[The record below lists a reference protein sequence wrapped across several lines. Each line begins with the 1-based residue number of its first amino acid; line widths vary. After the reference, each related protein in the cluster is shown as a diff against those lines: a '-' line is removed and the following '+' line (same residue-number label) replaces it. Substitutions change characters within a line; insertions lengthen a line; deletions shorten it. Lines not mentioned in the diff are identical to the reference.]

1 MDDIAPH
8 VIYEFE
14 GFELD
19 PRRGVLRRR
28 SDGQALTLTP
38 KAFGTLLYLVERA
51 GELVEKDALLAAV
64 WPNVVVEEG
73 NLTQTIHVLRRTLG
87 EHRDDHRFI
96 VTVPSR
102 GYRFVADVAARPV
115 HGPDRLGAPSPPAP
129 ADGAATVAAPATPAS
144 RADLLRR
151 RVKPLATIAVALA
164 LLAAGLAVYLGRAT
178 HGPAA
183 DSRPRSIAVLPFVD
197 LSPGGDSAYFS
208 DGLSEEVLNLLSQ
221 APELRVIA
229 RTSSF
234 SFRDRDAD
242 IATIARALGVG
253 YLLEGSVRREGRR
266 VRITA
271 QLIEASSSSHL
282 WSAVYERE
290 LDDVFAVQS
299 EIAAAVAETLETRLA
314 SSARPA
320 TAAPANPRAHDEV
333 LRGEFFYHRRGP
345 GDLER
350 ALRSFERAAA
360 LDPNYARAWAGVA
373 AIVCIEVWEG
383 RMPRATGLPRL
394 LEAATRTVALDSR
407 MAAGHFRLT
416 CYYSLVGEERLAE
429 DHHRKALTLEPDNP
443 LMLGAQAGSA
453 AEQGRLDEAIDLLR
467 RAVAR
472 DPVSAT
478 AISTLGRMLYAAGR
492 LEEAR
497 VELTRAIE
505 LSPGNNAEETLGQIL
520 VLQQKFDAA
529 LAFVERSAPGAARE
543 QGLALVYHA
552 LGRTAEADG
561 ALARLTALSAT
572 ADPFRLAEV
581 HAYRGDADESFKW
594 LELAIRPTDPE
605 GRLLPG
611 ARMLWEMQASPFLA
625 PLHDDSRW
633 AAWIARQG

>member
-1 MDDIAPH
+1 MDDVAPH

-38 KAFGTLLYLVERA
+38 KAFGALLYLVERA
-51 GELVEKDALLAAV
+51 GELVEKDALFAAV

-73 NLTQTIHVLRRTLG
+73 NLTQTIHVLRRALG

-96 VTVPSR
+96 VTVPGR
-102 GYRFVADVAARPV
+102 GYRFVAEVTARPV
-115 HGPDRLGAPSPPAP
+115 GPDRLGAPNPPAP
-129 ADGAATVAAPATPAS
+129 ADRADTVAAPAAPAS
-144 RADLLRR
+144 RADRRWR
-151 RVKPLATIAVALA
+151 RVKTLGAIAVALA
-164 LLAAGLAVYLGRAT
+164 LVAVGLAVYRAHGP

-183 DSRPRSIAVLPFVD
+183 DARPRSIAVLPFVD
-197 LSPGGDSAYFS
+197 LSPAGDSAYFS

-221 APELRVIA
+221 TPELRVIA

-242 IATIARALGVG
+242 IATIARTLGVR

-282 WSAVYERE
+282 WSAVYERD

-299 EIAAAVAETLETRLA
+299 EIAAAVADALETRLA
-314 SSARPA
+314 SSTRPA
-320 TAAPANPRAHDEV
+320 NAAPADPRAHDEV
-333 LRGEFFYHRRGP
+333 LRGQFFYHRRGP

-350 ALRSFERAAA
+350 ALRSFERAVA
-360 LDPNYARAWAGVA
+360 LDPNYARGWAGVA
-373 AIVCIEVWEG
+373 GIVCIE
-383 RMPRATGLPRL
+383 TG
-394 LEAATRTVALDSR
+394 EAACPVQPVCRGCWRPPPGPWLSIPGWPRGISGWPAITDLLGDE
-407 MAAGHFRLT
+407 RLT
-416 CYYSLVGEERLAE
+416 E
-429 DHHRKALTLEPDNP
+429 DHLHKALTLEPDNP
-443 LMLGAQAGSA
+443 LMLSVQAGSA
-453 AEQGRLDEAIDLLR
+453 AQHGRFDEAIDLQR

-472 DPVSAT
+472 DPVSAVL
-478 AISTLGRMLYAAGR
+478 INNLGHMLYAAGR

-497 VELTRAIE
+497 VELTRAFE
-505 LSPGNNAEETLGQIL
+505 LSPGSNAEDTLGQIL
-520 VLQQKFDAA
+520 VLQHKFDVA
-529 LAFVERSAPGAARE
+529 LAFIEQSAPGPARE

-552 LGRTAEADG
+552 LGRTAEADA

-581 HAYRGDADESFKW
+581 YAYRGEADESFRW
-594 LELAIRPTDPE
+594 LEIAARPIDRE
-605 GRLLPG
+605 SGLLPA
-611 ARMLWEMQASPFLA
+611 ARELWEMQASPLLA
-625 PLHDDSRW
+625 PLHADPRW
-633 AAWIARQG
+633 VAWVRGSG

>member
-1 MDDIAPH
+1 MDDVAPH

-19 PRRGVLRRR
+19 PRRVVLRHR

-38 KAFGTLLYLVERA
+38 KAFGTLLYLVEHA

-73 NLTQTIHVLRRTLG
+73 NLTQTIHVLRRALG

-96 VTVPSR
+96 VTVPGR
-102 GYRFVADVAARPV
+102 GYRFVAEVTARAV
-115 HGPDRLGAPSPPAP
+115 DTDRLGASTPPAP
-129 ADGAATVAAPATPAS
+129 ANGAATAAAPAAPLS
-144 RADLLRR
+144 RADQRWG
-151 RVKPLATIAVALA
+151 RVKTLGAIAVALA
-164 LLAAGLAVYLGRAT
+164 LVAAGLAVYRDRGP

-183 DSRPRSIAVLPFVD
+183 EARSRSIAVLPFVD
-197 LSPGGDSAYFS
+197 LSPAGDSAYFC

-221 APELRVIA
+221 TPELRVIA

-242 IATIARALGVG
+242 IATIARRLGVR

-290 LDDVFAVQS
+290 LEGVFVVQS
-299 EIAAAVAETLETRLA
+299 EIAAAVADALETRLA
-314 SSARPA
+314 SSTRPA
-320 TAAPANPRAHDEV
+320 NAAPADPRAHDEV
-333 LRGEFFYHRRGP
+333 LRGQFFYHRRGP

-350 ALRSFERAAA
+350 ALRSFERAVAH
-360 LDPNYARAWAGVA
+360 DPNYARAWAGVA
-373 AIVCIEVWEG
+373 AIVCIETG
-383 RMPRATGLPRL
+383 DGLMPRATGLPRL
-394 LEAATRTVALDSR
+394 LAAATRTVALDPR
-407 MAAGHFRLT
+407 MAAGHFRLG
-416 CYYSLVGEERLAE
+416 CYYDLLGEERLAE
-429 DHHRKALTLEPDNP
+429 DHLHKALTLEPDNP
-443 LMLGAQAGSA
+443 LMLSIQAGSA
-453 AEQGRLDEAIDLLR
+453 AQQGRLDEAIDLQR
-467 RAVAR
+467 RAVAA
-472 DPVSAT
+472 DPLSAVT
-478 AISTLGRMLYAAGR
+478 ISNTGHMLFAAGR

-497 VELTRAIE
+497 VELLRSDE
-505 LSPGNNAEETLGQIL
+505 LSPGLNAGTLGQIL
-520 VLQQKFDAA
+520 VLQDKFDGAR
-529 LAFVERSAPGAARE
+529 AFIEQSAPGPARE

-552 LGRTAEADG
+552 LGRTAEADA

-581 HAYRGDADESFKW
+581 YAFRGEADESFRW
-594 LELAIRPTDPE
+594 LEIAARPIDRE

-611 ARMLWEMQASPFLA
+611 ARDLWEMRASPLLA
-625 PLHDDSRW
+625 PLHADPRW
-633 AAWIARQG
+633 AAWVSAQS

>member
-1 MDDIAPH
+1 MDDVAPH
-8 VIYEFE
+8 FIYEFE

-38 KAFGTLLYLVERA
+38 KAFGTLLYLIEHA
-51 GELVEKDALLAAV
+51 GELVEKDALFAAV

-96 VTVPSR
+96 VTVPGR
-102 GYRFVADVAARPV
+102 GYRFVAEVTARPV
-115 HGPDRLGAPSPPAP
+115 DPDRLGAPSPPAP
-129 ADGAATVAAPATPAS
+129 AKGAATAAAPAAPAS
-144 RADLLRR
+144 WADQRWG
-151 RVKPLATIAVALA
+151 RVKTLGAIAVALA
-164 LLAAGLAVYLGRAT
+164 LVAAGLAVYRSRGPQHPAT
-178 HGPAA
+178 DAH
-183 DSRPRSIAVLPFVD
+183 PRSIAVLPFVD

-208 DGLSEEVLNLLSQ
+208 DGLAEEVLNLLSQ
-221 APELRVIA
+221 TPELRVIA

-242 IATIARALGVG
+242 VATIARALGVR

-290 LDDVFAVQS
+290 LDDVFAMQS
-299 EIAAAVAETLETRLA
+299 EIAAAVAGALETRLA

-320 TAAPANPRAHDEV
+320 NAPPADPRAHDEV
-333 LRGEFFYHRRGP
+333 LRGQFFYHRRGP

-350 ALRSFERAAA
+350 ALRSFERAVA

-373 AIVCIEVWEG
+373 AIVYIETEDG

-394 LEAATRTVALDSR
+394 LEAATRTVALDPR
-407 MAAGHFRLT
+407 MAAGHYRLA

-429 DHHRKALTLEPDNP
+429 DHYRKALTLEPDSP
-443 LMLGAQAGSA
+443 LLLGVQAGWA
-453 AEQGRLDEAIDLLR
+453 AQQGRLDEAIDLQR
-467 RAVAR
+467 RVVAR
-472 DPVSAT
+472 DPVSAM
-478 AISTLGRMLYAAGR
+478 AITNLGSILYAAGR

-497 VELTRAIE
+497 VELTRANE
-505 LSPGNNAEETLGQIL
+505 LSPGIDEGTLWQIL
-520 VLQQKFDAA
+520 VLQRKYDAA
-529 LAFVERSAPGAARE
+529 LAFIERTAPGPDRE

-552 LGRTAEADG
+552 LGRTAEADA
-561 ALARLTALSAT
+561 ALARLTSLSVT
-572 ADPFRLAEV
+572 EDPFQLAEV
-581 HAYRGDADESFKW
+581 HAYRGEADESFRW
-594 LELAIRPTDPE
+594 LELAARPTDAE
-605 GRLLPG
+605 SGLLPA
-611 ARMLWEMQASPFLA
+611 ARQMWQMQASPFLA
-625 PLHDDSRW
+625 PLHADPRW
-633 AAWIARQG
+633 AKWAGGSG